1 MFRHSKAMHL
11 LESGVNYI
19 YIRDFLGHSNIKTT
33 EIYAKISVEQ
43 KRKVLSEAYQ
53 ENIPESKDYIW
64 NTDKDL
70 LNYLMQL

>member
-33 EIYAKISVEQ
+33 EVCIYEKA
-43 KRKVLSEAYQ
+43 LTLAY
-53 ENIPESKDYIW
+53 NLGK
-64 NTDKDL
+64 K
-70 LNYLMQL
+70 